1 MTLTRVAAL
10 SALLFCCAGPA
21 GAQSVKLEF
30 RDGKVNL
37 IAQNASLRAIL
48 TEWARLGGTQV
59 VNMERLAGAPV
70 TLQLTDVPETQAL
83 DIILRGTAGYIAGQR
98 ADAGPAGARS
108 TLDRILVVPTAGT
121 ASAVSARPAATP
133 PPFGGPQR
141 FPQPDPDDNTVADGS
156 FDDDQPP
163 NRGTIR
169 MNVPVNIQR
178 GNPNQTAPPQP
189 FQATPDDNQTPQP
202 QTTPAPTNPFGIQTG
217 SSRPGTITPVPQ
229 QPQGPKKQPDP
240 EP

>member
-21 GAQSVKLEF
+21 GAQNVKLEF
-30 RDGKVNL
+30 RDGKVSL
-37 IAQNASLRAIL
+37 TAQNASLRAIL

-59 VNMERLAGAPV
+59 VNIERLAGAPV

-98 ADAGPAGARS
+98 AAAGPAEARS

-121 ASAVSARPAATP
+121 AATASARPAATP

-141 FPQPDPDDNTVADGS
+141 FVQPDPDDNAVADVA
-156 FDDDQPP
+156 DDDGPQ
-163 NRGTIR
+163 NRAIR
-169 MNVPVNIQR
+169 MNVPPNVPIQIQR
-178 GNPNQTAPPQP
+178 GQPNQTAPPQP
-189 FQATPDDNQTPQP
+189 FQTTQDDNQTPQP
-202 QTTPAPTNPFGIQTG
+202 ETTQAPANPFGIQTG
-217 SSRPGTITPVPQ
+217 SSRPGTITPVP
-229 QPQGPKKQPDP
+229 PQGPKKQPDS

>member
-30 RDGKVNL
+30 RDGKVSL
-37 IAQNASLRAIL
+37 ITQNASLRAIL

-59 VNMERLAGAPV
+59 VNLERLAGAPV
-70 TLQLTDVPETQAL
+70 TLQLIDVPETQAL

-98 ADAGPAGARS
+98 AAAEPARS
-108 TLDRILVVPTAGT
+108 SLDRILIVPTAGT
-121 ASAVSARPAATP
+121 AASVSARPVATP
-133 PPFGGPQR
+133 PPFAGQQR
-141 FPQPDPDDNTVADGS
+141 FPQPDPDDDPVSDTPPN
-156 FDDDQPP
+156 DDPP

-169 MNVPVNIQR
+169 MNVPPNVPIR
-178 GNPNQTAPPQP
+178 GNQPNQPASPQP
-189 FQATPDDNQTPQP
+189 IRPEDVNQQEPQP
-202 QTTPAPTNPFGIQTG
+202 ETTPAPANPFGIQTG

-229 QPQGPKKQPDP
+229 QPQRPRTQADP